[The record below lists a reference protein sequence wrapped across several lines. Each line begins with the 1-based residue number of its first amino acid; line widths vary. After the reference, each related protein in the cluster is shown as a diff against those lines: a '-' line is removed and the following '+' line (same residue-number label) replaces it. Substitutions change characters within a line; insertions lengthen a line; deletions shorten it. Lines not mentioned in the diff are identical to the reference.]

1 MKARVEMEY
10 HSKLHKEC
18 EAARKNTDATYF
30 SAMQVCVC
38 EREWYVCVFSA
49 SARTLLTLVT

>member
-1 MKARVEMEY
+1 MEY